1 MAGLEQTDYDFSG
14 AISRP
19 VLENYLARSLTMNNL
34 LLGTGC
40 TDDHLRMIRDLG
52 AKFLGRA
59 LCNVATVSSSQ
70 DALTA
75 ERNVATEWFSQDTLT
90 TMRALAARVHA
101 IDPQIILQAT
111 LLEGVSAEVDF
122 LPVPTHVFE
131 AFSLEPER
139 RNYRYRDM
147 LFPDGSYVNLWRVGA
162 SVPDIT
168 RLETQMWFYHRA
180 CVYIDAGIEA
190 IHFGQVQLMGRDDLG
205 LRTWFALL
213 ERVRRYALRHARRGM
228 VLCDAHVSSGI
239 GCYGLTPIPLDQP
252 LGYQLDGRLLFDF
265 HALPLRIKE
274 IPGKPHGAE
283 LAVGHLDAIY
293 GRSMGG
299 IAPSGWT
306 CDHLPYLV
314 DIDYWGATG
323 RGGESVAGRIEAL
336 QGIDSRFWV
345 WGWDEISWFA
355 NQPEA
360 QRNEWLRY
368 ASAWIHEADP
378 NGFMEMPGQ
387 QRVFAPQGNYQANMP
402 SEACPQGYGQEETIA
417 AIWRSERR

>member
-1 MAGLEQTDYDFSG
+1 MTRPEQPNYDFRD
-14 AISRP
+14 AISRS

-34 LLGTGC
+34 LLGIGC
-40 TDDHLRMIRDLG
+40 TEDHLRMIQGLG

-59 LCNVATVSSSQ
+59 LCHVATVWTTQ

-75 ERNVATEWFSQDTLT
+75 ERNVAAEWFPQDVLRTV
-90 TMRALAARVHA
+90 RALAARVHTL
-101 IDPQIILQAT
+101 DPQIILQAT

-122 LPVPTHVFE
+122 LPVPAHVFQ

-139 RNYRYRDM
+139 RTYRYRDM
-147 LFPDGSYVNLWRVGA
+147 LFPDGSYVNLWRAGA

-180 CVYIDAGIEA
+180 CVYIDLGIEA
-190 IHFGQVQLMGRDDLG
+190 IHFGQVQLMGRDDPG

-213 ERVRRYALRHARRGM
+213 ARVRRYAAQHARRGM

-239 GCYGLTPIPLDQP
+239 NCYGLTPIPRDQP
-252 LGYQLDGRLLFDF
+252 LGYALDGRLLFDF

-274 IPGKPHGAE
+274 IPGKPHQAE

-299 IAPSGWT
+299 ITPSGWT

-355 NQPEA
+355 NQPAA

-368 ASAWIHEADP
+368 AWTWIRGTDP
-378 NGFMEMPGQ
+378 VGFMEMPGQ
-387 QRVFAPQGNYQANMP
+387 QRLFAPQGNYQANMP
-402 SEACPQGYGQEETIA
+402 GAGCPDGYGQEETIA
-417 AIWRSERR
+417 ALWQSDRR